1 MSTCRVLAAY
11 LDLGELG
18 ITSQPFD
25 YLGVQ
30 LPQSFRVG
38 LLLSDKEPRSPKAWA
53 VRFEVSFIAGEE
65 PLVTELSLRG
75 LHDPLTRRN
84 RRGEK
89 VLRFEPDLFAYWQ
102 DSVEQWQLGY
112 VALELRSLLRFACAI
127 AAREARLDAK
137 RGWLCDSVSIDG
149 IEQSEQYKAFKW
161 QGRKLDERTRHAR
174 VREIYKREVRE
185 AQQEGRRARTTERIA
200 EELGVSYR
208 TATNY
213 VIAARRAG
221 VLPKAEK
228 RGKTSNFPTSK
239 RSNRDK

>member
-18 ITSQPFD
+18 ITSEPFE

-38 LLLSDKEPRSPKAWA
+38 LLLSDKEPRSQKAWD

-75 LHDPLTRRN
+75 LHDPLTLRN
-84 RRGEK
+84 KRGQK
-89 VLRFEPDLFAYWQ
+89 VFRFEPDLFAYWQ
-102 DSVEQWQLGY
+102 DSVEQWQLRY

-137 RGWLCDSVSIDG
+137 LGWLCDSVSVDG

-161 QGRKLDERTRHAR
+161 QGRKLEERTRHAR
-174 VREIYKREVRE
+174 VRDIYEREVRE
-185 AQQEGRRARTTERIA
+185 AQQEGRKARTTEEIA
-200 EELGVSYR
+200 DRLGVSYR
-208 TATNY
+208 TATTY
-213 VIAARRAG
+213 VIAAREAG